1 MRLIQFVPANT
12 KIRFMRVRY
21 FALGFSLFVCLV
33 SIASAFVQGFNFG
46 IDFQGGILMEI
57 RTKGP
62 ADISGLRT
70 KLNGLGLGDIQLQ
83 GFGRPDDV
91 LIRIQRQEG
100 SDAAQSR
107 AVEKV
112 RAALGSGIDYRRVES
127 VGPKVSGEL
136 IHSGVLA
143 TVVALAAIMVYIWF
157 RFEWQFGVGATIAT
171 LHDVISM
178 IGLFSV
184 FQLEFDLTTVAA
196 VLTIAGYSVNDTVVV
211 YDRLRENLRKY
222 KAMPLEQLID
232 LSINETLSR
241 TILTSTTTL
250 LAVLALF
257 LFGGPVIHGFSLA
270 MIWGIVFGTYSSI
283 YVAAPMLVYFNLRR
297 STFADEP
304 EQKQKQ
310 PAKP

>member
-1 MRLIQFVPANT
+1 MRLIQLVPAGT
-12 KIRFMRVRY
+12 KIGFMRVRNY
-21 FALGFSLFVCLV
+21 ALLFSTVVCLV
-33 SIASAFVQGFNFG
+33 SIVAAFVQGFNFG
-46 IDFQGGILMEI
+46 IDFRGGILIEI
-57 RTKGP
+57 RTQGP
-62 ADISGLRT
+62 ADIAGLRT
-70 KLNGLGLGDIQLQ
+70 KLNGLGLGEVQLQ

-100 SDAAQSR
+100 SEAAQNQ

-112 RAALGSGIDYRRVES
+112 RATLGTAVEYRRVES

-136 IHSGVLA
+136 IQSGVQA
-143 TVVALAAIMVYIWF
+143 TLVALLAIMIYIWF

-171 LHDVISM
+171 VHDVISM
-178 IGLFSV
+178 IGLFSI

-222 KAMPLEQLID
+222 KSMPLDQLID

-250 LAVLALF
+250 LAVLSLF
-257 LFGGPVIHGFSLA
+257 FFGGPVIHGFSLA

-283 YVAAPMLVYFNLRR
+283 YVASPMLVHFKLRR
-297 STFADEP
+297 GNFADEP
-304 EQKQKQ
+304 EQKQTAI
-310 PAKP
+310 P